1 MLKRKGKLLSWLQQ
15 ASDPQLQA
23 LEQPEPH
30 FRQTQRR
37 EHSFVHVQWRSV
49 GGSVGAYSEA
59 VSSGSFASTEKDYLG
74 RVLQLADGV
83 WTFLY
88 GFPLGILLGFG
99 FNQCQFVHLRIRE
112 RSCAHC

>member
-23 LEQPEPH
+23 LEQPEPL

-37 EHSFVHVQWRSV
+37 EHSFVHVRSV
-49 GGSVGAYSEA
+49 GGSLGAYSEA
-59 VSSGSFASTEKDYLG
+59 VSSGSFASTEKHYLG

-88 GFPLGILLGFG
+88 GFPLGILLSFS
-99 FNQCQFVHLRIRE
+99 FNRCQFVHLRIRE
-112 RSCAHC
+112 RLCAHC